1 MTDGNFSKSVVA
13 LYTLYVILTVTPPVI
28 FTVMN
33 TLSHNMMVDALL
45 HYMREDD
52 TISSHSTR

>member
-1 MTDGNFSKSVVA
+1 MAISQKLWLHST
-13 LYTLYVILTVTPPVI
+13 LYTLYVILTVTPQVI

-45 HYMREDD
+45 HYMREVD

>member
-28 FTVMN
+28 FTLMI
-33 TLSHNMMVDALL
+33 TLSHNMREDALL